1 MSQETAILERI
12 EKIPGLVLPQTYHE
26 VLRRAVTLDA
36 HQANLVRLERR
47 DGRNSGLGGE
57 HMSYILN
64 DQGRLLGF
72 TRMDAALQGQ
82 DLPTE
87 SEAEAIARDFLAE
100 AAPDLLA
107 TLEKHW
113 IAPHDETFRVTDGA
127 RSDVITVTG
136 MKVKMRNTAD
146 GRWFW
151 VIVGSDR
158 KVMTF
163 ERNIVWATFKGRR
176 QTEKW
181 LHDSWLQE
189 QGYTVT
195 SR

>member
-1 MSQETAILERI
+1 
-12 EKIPGLVLPQTYHE
+12 
-26 VLRRAVTLDA
+26 
-36 HQANLVRLERR
+36 
-47 DGRNSGLGGE
+47 
-57 HMSYILN
+57 MSYILN

-189 QGYTVT
+189 QGDTVT